1 MRSPWG
7 ILSESS
13 RVSLRARLTGLA
25 TGVVAITLAV
35 SAVLLLLEV
44 RHSVLHS
51 LDDSARQQA
60 KDVAALARSG
70 RLPDPVPVGAGTA
83 GAQIVDTQGR
93 VVAVSAGA
101 DRLTALLV
109 PADVRAVRAGQVRV
123 IDGARLGTPDSL
135 RVVGYPIAAA
145 AGRPAGQTVL
155 VAVSQAE
162 ASGSVRALAI
172 AIAVGGPILLAAFAL
187 VCWLLVGR
195 ALQPVSRLRTGAEE
209 IAAAGSTD
217 GRRLPVPPAQDEVR
231 RLAETLN
238 GMLDRLEGASVA
250 QRAFVADAAH
260 ELRSPLSAIRTQL
273 EVARLHPDAA
283 PWEDTADGVLAD
295 TDRLARLVDD
305 LLLLARPGEDG
316 DLSARRREPVDL
328 IAVVRQV
335 AERPWAV
342 PVALENSA
350 VATDLGPGAQSLLVS
365 ADPDAV
371 TRILVNLVDNASRYA
386 RTQVQ
391 IGVHPKSSEVAVTVT
406 DDGPGIS
413 PADRERVFERFTRLD
428 EARSRADG
436 GSGLG
441 LAIVRRLVQS
451 SGGSVRLEDA
461 GSAAS
466 PTGTRAV
473 VTWPVD
479 RTIAEEDT

>member
-1 MRSPWG
+1 MARSRRLLPERG
-7 ILSESS
+7 RI
-13 RVSLRARLTGLA
+13 SLRARLTGFA
-25 TGVVAITLAV
+25 TGVVAITLAL

-51 LDDSARQQA
+51 LDESARQQA

-83 GAQIVDTQGR
+83 GAQIVDAEGR

-109 PADVRAVRAGQVRV
+109 PADVRAVRAGQVKV

-135 RVVGYPIAAA
+135 RVVGYPIAA
-145 AGRPAGQTVL
+145 GSGQPAGQTVL

-162 ASGSVRALAI
+162 ASGSVRALGI
-172 AIAVGGPILLAAFAL
+172 AVAVGGPVLLAAFAL

-195 ALQPVSRLRTGAEE
+195 ALEPVSRLRTGAEE

-238 GMLDRLEGASVA
+238 GMLDRLESASSA

-273 EVARLHPDAA
+273 EVARRHPDAA
-283 PWEDTADGVLAD
+283 PWEDTADAVLTD

-305 LLLLARPGEDG
+305 LLLLARPGG
-316 DLSARRREPVDL
+316 DRDVSARRREPVDL
-328 IAVVRQV
+328 TELARQV
-335 AERPWAV
+335 ATGPWPV
-342 PVALENSA
+342 PVRLETSGT
-350 VATDLGPGAQSLLVS
+350 ATDPASLGSPDVL

-371 TRILVNLVDNASRYA
+371 TRILVNLVDNAARYA
-386 RTQVQ
+386 TTAVE
-391 IGVHPKSSEVAVTVT
+391 IGVHRSPAQVELTVT
-406 DDGPGIS
+406 DDGPGITA
-413 PADRERVFERFTRLD
+413 ADRERVFERFTRLD
-428 EARSRADG
+428 AARSRSDG

-441 LAIVRRLVQS
+441 LAIVRRLVDG
-451 SGGSVRLEDA
+451 SGGAVRLEDA
-461 GSAAS
+461 AAVDRRS
-466 PTGTRAV
+466 GTRAV
-473 VTWPVD
+473 VTWPVERSD
-479 RTIAEEDT
+479 RAEGT